1 MKITSEQLKTTNLIF
16 AEHKKLSETVHLL
29 NNKIDNLEFINRS
42 LLDKDSINNIKIQTS
57 IKVIECQEQYIAQ
70 LNKKINK
77 KQKIINWG
85 ASISTLI
92 IVVLCLL

>member
-29 NNKIDNLEFINRS
+29 NTKVDNLEFINRS
-42 LLDKDSINNIKIQTS
+42 LIDQDSINKIKLQTS
-57 IKVIECQEQYIAQ
+57 IKVLEYQDDRIAELQ
-70 LNKKINK
+70 NTLSK

-85 ASISTLI
+85 SSVSTLI
-92 IVVLCLL
+92 IIILCLL